1 MKKVSILLVLN
12 ALLIITNTKA
22 QLSDW
27 SRVIQGNSTGIQ
39 EVNSITTDANN
50 VYVVA
55 RFSDKISFA
64 GQDFTSKGDY
74 DLLIVKTTSA
84 GVVSWVKQVEVNGG
98 ASKADAIAV
107 DSTGSVYV
115 AVTYSGTINF
125 NSTTITSDETNNS
138 FIAKFDSNGDGL
150 WIKTFLNT
158 DVGVSEMA
166 IDDSKN
172 VYLVSKTSKFIKFNP
187 NGDILWTQSYPVGY
201 LYGVAIG
208 GTNLYL
214 SGIVKSTT
222 QMGAIEISE
231 INGSYAGFLLKADLD
246 GNYSDSVILRNN
258 VYGASINDVAIDND
272 GNLLLTGFYSDELK
286 FRNVTIANDTKEKR
300 TYIAKCDPNFNFSWV
315 KTSTKIINY
324 TSSLAQYNEYRV
336 YVDNSNGVYQYGTV
350 SSTFNFGTVEV
361 NSVDAQHL
369 VKFDSNGDVISS
381 FKLNNTHL
389 TRLAISKNGK
399 VILAKNTN
407 DFGSTK
413 YGNIYL
419 TLSDNNLAKEW
430 QTVYESSSPGFLSI
444 KNIQHDNSYNIFVH
458 AIADGTVDFFGSK
471 FSFDTLSTVIAK
483 LDVYGNLVWYKSIED
498 QTPLRFGSTFVL
510 DKDNNAIIIG
520 LFKNSLTIDGQTVNS
535 SNSGY
540 EGYVAKFS
548 SMGGSL
554 VWAKPFELGVDISD
568 PINVAT
574 DNSSNVIL
582 TGVVSPSNFLI
593 KLNSAGEK
601 LWSKIFPME
610 SMYTSIVSVDN
621 NESIYMASEIH
632 LEWGTGSAEIGDVT
646 LTQSP
651 DDGSTVIV
659 KFDPDGNTIWA
670 KTFGGKTGDSWTD
683 GWPCYI
689 KNDANGNYYVWGVM
703 QNGAVLGSTT
713 INNPYGYNYS
723 LCLFKVNSTGDV
735 VWAKPMYMKV
745 HGFNYGKMMDFD
757 SEGNVYV
764 AGDYRDAINIEG
776 NEYFPESVCDNFIAK
791 YTEDGDFL
799 GLKILPFSTTLG
811 INSISI
817 SSNDALSVGGA
828 STSSSTLGNSSIVK
842 KSGSNCM
849 IATLG
854 NAYLLNA
861 TPNELTI
868 GATQGSVADLNIS
881 SNIDWTIST
890 TSAWLS
896 LDKNSGTGNAIITIS
911 AEENPTTST
920 REASVKLSAPQLE
933 DVTIKVTQ
941 LASAPY
947 LSVTKNSID
956 LEPVDQSSNTFGI
969 SSNTNWTVTIG
980 NDWLLSDVQNG
991 TGDAEVV
998 ITAQANSESVTR
1010 STTVTISASGLDD
1023 KVIDVT
1029 QAANSTGVETD
1040 EYSKSI
1046 IYPNPVKDF
1055 LYFKS
1060 IESNTNV
1067 RVISTEGV
1075 VVFNDIVSSNSID
1088 LRTLEKGYYILEI
1101 KNEKKTIVTKLV
1113 KL

>member
-1 MKKVSILLVLN
+1 MKSFSFLLLTCFLSFSFL
-12 ALLIITNTKA
+12 AKA
-22 QLSDW
+22 QLPDW
-27 SRVIQGNSTGIQ
+27 TRVLQGNTTGIQ
-39 EVNSITTDANN
+39 EVNSIATDANN
-50 VYVVA
+50 IYAVA
-55 RFSDKISFA
+55 RFSDQIIVN
-64 GQDFTSKGDY
+64 GQEYTSKGEY
-74 DLLIVKTTSA
+74 DLLIVKTTNA
-84 GVVSWVKQVEVNGG
+84 GVISWVKQIEVNGG
-98 ASKADAIAV
+98 NSKADAIAV
-107 DSTGSVYV
+107 DSTGGIYIT
-115 AVTYSGTINF
+115 ATYSGTINF
-125 NSTTITSDETNNS
+125 NSTTITSDEANNS
-138 FIAKFDSNGDGL
+138 FMAKFDSNGDVV
-150 WIKTFLNT
+150 WVKTFLNA
-158 DVGVSEMA
+158 DNGVSEIA
-166 IDDSKN
+166 IDNSQN
-172 VYLVSKTSKFIKFNP
+172 VFLISKTSKFIKFSST
-187 NGDILWTQSYPVGY
+187 GEILWTQTYPVGY
-201 LYGVAIG
+201 LYGIAIS

-214 SGIVKSTT
+214 SGLVKTSTT
-222 QMGAIEISE
+222 FGPIIITDIMGYYS
-231 INGSYAGFLLKADLD
+231 GFLLKADLD
-246 GNYSDSVILRNN
+246 GNYTDSVIIRNN
-258 VYGASINDVAIDND
+258 NYGASINDVIIDKD
-272 GNLLLTGFYSDELK
+272 GNLLLTGFYSANLNL
-286 FRNVTIANDTKEKR
+286 RNVSIPNTDKERR

-324 TSSLAQYNEYRV
+324 SSSLAAYNEYRV
-336 YVDNSNGVYQYGTV
+336 YVDDSNGVYQYGTV

-361 NSVDAQHL
+361 NSEDAQHL
-369 VKFDSNGDVISS
+369 VKFDSNGDAISS

-389 TRLAISKNGK
+389 TRLAISRNGK

-407 DFGSTK
+407 DFGYTK

-430 QTVYESSSPGFLSI
+430 QKVYESASPGFLGI
-444 KNIQHDNSYNIFVH
+444 KNIQYDNSYNLFVH

-471 FSFDTLSTVIAK
+471 LSLDTLSTVIAK
-483 LDVYGNLVWYKSIED
+483 LDVYGNLVWYKPIED
-498 QTPLRFGSTFVL
+498 QAPLRFGSTFVV

-520 LFKNSLTIDGQTVNS
+520 LFKNSLTIDGQTINS

-574 DNSSNVIL
+574 DNSNNVIL

-610 SMYTSIVSVDN
+610 SVYTSIVSVDN

-632 LEWGTGSAEIGDVT
+632 LEWGTGSTVIGDIT

-659 KFDPDGNTIWA
+659 KFDPEGNTIWA

-791 YTEDGDFL
+791 YTAAGDFL
-799 GLKILPFSTTLG
+799 GLKILPFSSTSG

-817 SSNDALSVGGA
+817 SPNDALSIGGA
-828 STSSSTLGNSSIVK
+828 STSSSTLGNFTIVK

-854 NAYLLNA
+854 NAYFLNA
-861 TPNELTI
+861 TPNDITI
-868 GATQGSVADLNIS
+868 GADQGSVADLNIS

-890 TSAWLS
+890 TSTWLS
-896 LDKNSGTGNAIITIS
+896 LDKNSGTGNAITTIS
-911 AEENPTTST
+911 AEENPTTSA

-980 NDWLLSDVQNG
+980 NDWLSSNVQNG

-998 ITAQANSESVTR
+998 ITAQANSASTTR
-1010 STTVTISASGLDD
+1010 STTVTISASGTDD
-1023 KVIDVT
+1023 KVIEVT
-1029 QAANSTGVETD
+1029 QAANPTGVETD
-1040 EYSKSI
+1040 EYVKDM

-1055 LYFKS
+1055 LYFKN
-1060 IESNTNV
+1060 IESNT
-1067 RVISTEGV
+1067 RVKVINTKGV
-1075 VVFNDIVSSNSID
+1075 VVFNDIVSSNSVD
-1088 LRTLEKGYYILEI
+1088 LRTLGKGYYILEI
-1101 KNEKKTIVTKLV
+1101 KNEKRTIVTKLV